1 MRFTKEVCSRAIYF
15 EPGDEPIYYTGEV
28 FNTYPCV
35 FNCLSFQ
42 LLMTPILTHLAEE
55 ICFPDGEMEGALF
68 NFYISINDYNR
79 IDNCIEGVTYGLDEE
94 QEFQIPLDDEE
105 RMNIYERLNELCMKE
120 YHMGCEE
127 MLHS

>member
-1 MRFTKEVCSRAIYF
+1 
-15 EPGDEPIYYTGEV
+15 
-28 FNTYPCV
+28 
-35 FNCLSFQ
+35 
-42 LLMTPILTHLAEE
+42 
-55 ICFPDGEMEGALF
+55 MEGALF

-105 RMNIYERLNELCMKE
+105 RMNLYERLNELCMKE